1 MPSNIPRRSNIV
13 SDRGPAKY
21 FHGRAQILHDFKDLM
36 GRAKDTVE
44 GRTTMLIQG
53 APGAGKTALLDV
65 LSKRAKESGWSI
77 AEIDP
82 PALWDPEELSYYLG
96 KGTRAQITSVSG
108 QVGVD
113 AVVKAEGKLDVAVQ
127 RHRPTT
133 LKILAAGKR
142 PLLLI
147 LDEAQTLG
155 TTNTP
160 PSQELA
166 GVATNVLNSIHNG
179 RLKRPVILL
188 AAGLGMSK
196 ASFVGLG
203 ISRFKGGCF
212 VELGGLG
219 KDSERAVI
227 RDWLIK
233 EGGAK
238 GDPTP
243 WIDQIAQKTHG
254 WPQHISAY
262 GDAAAKQIQHDRGE
276 MTAAGLDIVHRLG
289 AERREAYYEQRT
301 EEIDWEERR
310 SLARLIQTVSIDHG
324 LGRRE
329 IVGFLSREYGEVEAK
344 DLFRRAVEKG
354 ILHSQKGV
362 YTIPIPSMQSWLISN
377 YTRERIETPPIPSS
391 TLPPSRNRDSG
402 VER

>member
-1 MPSNIPRRSNIV
+1 MSSNIPRRSNIV

-21 FHGRAQILHDFKDLM
+21 FHGRAQILYDFKDLV
-36 GRAKDTVE
+36 RHAKDTVE
-44 GRTTMLIQG
+44 GRTTFLIQG

-65 LSKRAKESGWSI
+65 LSAEARPQNWKVVSIKVKDLYDPISMAQSLGESYVMDKQYAANVGIHGFGGGYSRNVAGYSSVDGLLKEE
-77 AEIDP
+77 A
-82 PALWDPEELSYYLG
+82 PEEGL
-96 KGTRAQITSVSG
+96 
-108 QVGVD
+108 
-113 AVVKAEGKLDVAVQ
+113 
-127 RHRPTT
+127 
-133 LKILAAGKR
+133 ILV
-142 PLLLI
+142 
-147 LDEAQTLG
+147 LDEAQYLINLNETPSEKHVARDTLD
-155 TTNTP
+155 
-160 PSQELA
+160 
-166 GVATNVLNSIHNG
+166 VIHNG
-179 RLKRPVILL
+179 RVGRPVILL

-196 ASFVGLG
+196 SSFGKLG

-212 VELGGLG
+212 VELGALG

-227 RDWLIK
+227 KDWLVK

-238 GDPTP
+238 GNPDE

-301 EEIDWEERR
+301 EEISGRGR
-310 SLARLIQTVSIDHG
+310 AILAKLIQNIAPGTG
-324 LGRRE
+324 LDE
-329 IVGFLSREYGEVEAK
+329 EDIEEFFSMEYNDPDKAK

-377 YTRERIETPPIPSS
+377 YTRERIETPPIPRSI
-391 TLPPSRNRDSG
+391 LPPSRERDSG
-402 VER
+402 MGR